1 MKPLSNPLERDIEA
15 AIVTFAKGKGCY
27 VRKFTSPSQRSV
39 PDRIFITPT
48 GRVFF
53 MELKREGKKATPA
66 QEVEIAKIRKTG
78 VLVFVVDDV
87 EKGKEIVQEMLAL

>member
-1 MKPLSNPLERDIEA
+1 MKPLSDPLERDIEG

-53 MELKREGKKATPA
+53 MELKREGKKSTPA
-66 QEVEIAKIRKTG
+66 QEIEQDKIRAHG
-78 VLVFVVDDV
+78 VLVFVVDNVDA
-87 EKGKEIVQEMLAL
+87 GKKIVMDMLTL